1 MCSQH
6 RRALGAVLD
15 PPESPM
21 LTALQRAAQAD
32 ATIWR
37 LGLAA
42 ALALHCC
49 TEETSS
55 EQNKAPAP
63 LCWCWGK

>member
-1 MCSQH
+1 MFSQH
-6 RRALGAVLD
+6 GRVLGAVLG
-15 PPESPM
+15 PRVPM
-21 LTALQRAAQAD
+21 LTALQQAARAD

-49 TEETSS
+49 TGERSS

-63 LCWCWGK
+63 LRWRWWK